1 MKKISIIQQQK
12 KPINIK
18 VCGITSIEQIEQMDK
33 LHIDFVGLD
42 FDTNSTQN
50 ILEKIEASAC
60 KYVDI
65 DTKKIGVFKNQPED
79 FILEKIEDFGL
90 DMIQLNGNETPTFC
104 FKLSKEIEVIK
115 NFNLDLNNDE
125 LLYDFLKNY
134 DEVCDYY
141 IFNGSLSN
149 DQQSIETNTWQ
160 KLIDYS
166 IEKPFFIGSEFIK
179 PSDAHAIQQ
188 FKHPDFLGI
197 ELGNQFEKDA
207 LTKDTS
213 MILSFSRA
221 LNQVVN

>member
-18 VCGITSIEQIEQMDK
+18 VCGITSVEQMEQMDK

-42 FDTNSTQN
+42 FYTNSTQN
-50 ILEKIEASAC
+50 ILGKIDASAC

-65 DTKKIGVFKNQPED
+65 DTKKIGVFNNQSED

-90 DMIQLNGNETPTFC
+90 DLIQLNGNETPTFC

-115 NFNLDLNNDE
+115 NFNLDLNKDE
-125 LLYDFLKNY
+125 LLYDFLKKY

-141 IFNGSLSN
+141 IFNRSFPN
-149 DQQSIETNTWQ
+149 DQQSTEKKTWQ

-166 IEKPFFIGSEFIK
+166 IEKPFFIGCEFIK
-179 PSDAHAIQQ
+179 PSDATHFQN
-188 FKHPDFLGI
+188 FKHPDFFGV
-197 ELGNQFEKDA
+197 ELGQQFEKATDS
-207 LTKDTS
+207 KDTS

>member
-50 ILEKIEASAC
+50 ILGKIDASVC

-65 DTKKIGVFKNQPED
+65 DTKKIGVFKNQSED
-79 FILEKIEDFGL
+79 YILEKIEDFGL
-90 DMIQLNGNETPTFC
+90 DMIQLNGSETPTFC

-141 IFNGSLSN
+141 IFNGTFPN
-149 DQQSIETNTWQ
+149 DQKSTEPNTWQ

-179 PSDAHAIQQ
+179 PSDAPTFQH

-197 ELGNQFEKDA
+197 ELGCQFEKDA
-207 LTKDTS
+207 NTKDTA

>member
-42 FDTNSTQN
+42 FDTNSSQN
-50 ILEKIEASAC
+50 ILGKIDASAC

-65 DTKKIGVFKNQPED
+65 DTKKIGIFKDQSED

-90 DMIQLNGNETPTFC
+90 DLIQLNGNETPTFC

-115 NFNLDLNNDE
+115 SFNLDLNNDE

-141 IFNGSLSN
+141 IFNGSFPN
-149 DQQSIETNTWQ
+149 DQQSTDTNTWQ

-179 PSDAHAIQQ
+179 PSDAPAFQQ

-197 ELGNQFEKDA
+197 ELGRQFEMDKI
-207 LTKDTS
+207 TKDTS

>member
-18 VCGITSIEQIEQMDK
+18 VCGITSIEQMEQMDK
-33 LHIDFVGLD
+33 LHIDFVGLC
-42 FDTNSTQN
+42 FDENASNN
-50 ILEKIEASAC
+50 IIGKIEPTDC

-65 DTKKIGVFKNQPED
+65 DTKKIGIFKNQSED
-79 FILEKIEDFGL
+79 FILEQIEAFGL
-90 DMIQLNGNETPTFC
+90 DLIQLNGNETPAFC

-115 NFNLDLNNDE
+115 NFNLDLGNDH

-141 IFNGSLSN
+141 IFNGSFPN
-149 DQQSIETNTWQ
+149 GNQNTENHGWQ

-179 PSDAHAIQQ
+179 PSDATSFQQ

-197 ELGNQFEKDA
+197 ELGSRFEKNINE
-207 LTKDTS
+207 KDSS

>member
-33 LHIDFVGLD
+33 LHIDFVGLC
-42 FDTNSTQN
+42 FDENGPN
-50 ILEKIEASAC
+50 NVIGKIDASDC

-65 DTKKIGVFKNQPED
+65 DTKKIGIFKNQSED
-79 FILEKIEDFGL
+79 FILDQIEDFGL
-90 DMIQLNGNETPTFC
+90 DLIQLNGNETPAFC

-115 NFNLDLNNDE
+115 NFNLDLSNDH

-141 IFNGSLSN
+141 IFNGSFPN
-149 DQQSIETNTWQ
+149 GDQHTENHKWQ
-160 KLIDYS
+160 NLIDYS
-166 IEKPFFIGSEFIK
+166 IEKPFFVGSEFVK
-179 PSDAHAIQQ
+179 PSDATSFQQ

-197 ELGNQFEKDA
+197 ELGSRFEKNINE
-207 LTKDTS
+207 KDSS

>member
-33 LHIDFVGLD
+33 LHIDVVGLD
-42 FDTNSTQN
+42 FDTNASQN
-50 ILEKIEASAC
+50 ILGKIEASAC

-65 DTKKIGVFKNQPED
+65 DTKKIGVFKNQTED

-149 DQQSIETNTWQ
+149 DKQSKDINTWQ

-179 PSDAHAIQQ
+179 PSDAPAFQQ

-197 ELGNQFEKDA
+197 ELGSQFEKDIN
-207 LTKDTS
+207 TKDTS

>member
-18 VCGITSIEQIEQMDK
+18 VCGITSIEQMEQMDK
-33 LHIDFVGLD
+33 LHIDFVGLC
-42 FDTNSTQN
+42 FDENASNNVIGN
-50 ILEKIEASAC
+50 IDPSDC

-65 DTKKIGVFKNQPED
+65 DTKKIGIFKNQSED
-79 FILEKIEDFGL
+79 FILEQIEAFGL
-90 DMIQLNGNETPTFC
+90 DLIQLNGNETPAFC

-115 NFNLDLNNDE
+115 NFNLDLRNDR
-125 LLYDFLKNY
+125 LLHDFLKNY

-141 IFNGSLSN
+141 IFNGSFPNEQESTEKN
-149 DQQSIETNTWQ
+149 NWQ

-179 PSDAHAIQQ
+179 PSDATSFQQ

-197 ELGNQFEKDA
+197 ELGRQFEMDKT
-207 LTKDTS
+207 TKDTS

>member
-18 VCGITSIEQIEQMDK
+18 VCGITSIEQMEQMDK
-33 LHIDFVGLD
+33 LHIDFVGLN
-42 FDTNSTQN
+42 FDLNSPN
-50 ILEKIEASAC
+50 YVLGKIDASDC

-65 DTKKIGVFKNQPED
+65 DTKKIGVFKNQTED
-79 FILEKIEDFGL
+79 FILEKMEDFGL
-90 DMIQLNGNETPTFC
+90 DLIQLNGNETPNFC

-115 NFNLDLNNDE
+115 NFNLDLNNDI
-125 LLYDFLKNY
+125 LFHNFLKNY

-141 IFNGSLSN
+141 IFNGSFAN
-149 DQQSIETNTWQ
+149 GQKTKENKTWH
-160 KLIDYS
+160 KLINYS
-166 IEKPFFIGSEFIK
+166 IEKPFFVGCEFVK
-179 PSDAHAIQQ
+179 PSDAPAFQQ

-197 ELGNQFEKDA
+197 EMGENFEKNTT
-207 LTKDTS
+207 TKDTS

>member
-18 VCGITSIEQIEQMDK
+18 VCGITSIEQMEQMDK
-33 LHIDFVGLD
+33 LHIDFVGLC
-42 FDTNSTQN
+42 FDENSHYN
-50 ILEKIEASAC
+50 VIGKIDPSDC

-65 DTKKIGVFKNQPED
+65 DTKKIGIFKNQSED
-79 FILEKIEDFGL
+79 FILEQIEDFGL
-90 DMIQLNGNETPTFC
+90 DLIQLNGNETPAFC
-104 FKLSKEIEVIK
+104 FKLSKEMEVIK
-115 NFNLDLNNDE
+115 NFNLDLGNDH

-141 IFNGSLSN
+141 IFNGSFPN
-149 DQQSIETNTWQ
+149 GNQNNENHGWQ
-160 KLIDYS
+160 KLINYS
-166 IEKPFFIGSEFIK
+166 IEKPFFVGNEFIK
-179 PSDAHAIQQ
+179 PSDATLFQQ

-197 ELGNQFEKDA
+197 ELGSQFEKDA